1 MNYDALKLKNQ
12 LCFPLYACSREVVR
26 KYHPYLE
33 AIGLTYTQYIVMMV
47 LWEKREVT
55 VKALGD
61 ALYLDSGTLTPLLK
75 KMEAQGLLV
84 RTRSSVDERS
94 VNVTLTEK
102 GYLLRD
108 QAADIPSKIGSCIP
122 LTEEEA
128 RTLYSLLYKVLG
140 RHDAE

>member
-12 LCFPLYACSREVVR
+12 LCFPLYACSKEVVR

-33 AIGLTYTQYIVMMV
+33 EIGLTYTQYIVMMV
-47 LWEKREVT
+47 LWGNREVT

-61 ALYLDSGTLTPLLK
+61 TLYLDSGTLTPLLK
-75 KMEAQGLLV
+75 KMETQGLLV

-94 VNVTLTEK
+94 VIISLTEK
-102 GYLLRD
+102 GYQLRD
-108 QAADIPSKIGSCIP
+108 QAADIPGKIGSSIP
-122 LTEEEA
+122 LSEEEV

-140 RHDAE
+140 QHDAQ

>member
-1 MNYDALKLKNQ
+1 
-12 LCFPLYACSREVVR
+12 
-26 KYHPYLE
+26 
-33 AIGLTYTQYIVMMV
+33 MMV

>member
-12 LCFPLYACSREVVR
+12 LCFPLYACSKEVVR

-33 AIGLTYTQYIVMMV
+33 EIGLTYTQYIVMMV
-47 LWEKREVT
+47 LWENQEVT

-61 ALYLDSGTLTPLLK
+61 TLYLDSGTLTPLLK
-75 KMEAQGLLV
+75 KMETQGLLV

-94 VNVTLTEK
+94 VIISLTEK
-102 GYLLRD
+102 GYQLRD
-108 QAADIPSKIGSCIP
+108 QAADIPGKIGSSIP
-122 LTEEEA
+122 LSEEEV

-140 RHDAE
+140 QHDAQ

>member
-12 LCFPLYACSREVVR
+12 LCFPLYACSKEVVR

-33 AIGLTYTQYIVMMV
+33 EIGLTYTQYIVMMV
-47 LWEKREVT
+47 LWENQEVT

-61 ALYLDSGTLTPLLK
+61 TLYLDSGTLTPLLK
-75 KMEAQGLLV
+75 KMETQGLLV

-94 VNVTLTEK
+94 VIISLTEK
-102 GYLLRD
+102 GYQLRD
-108 QAADIPSKIGSCIP
+108 QAADIPGKIGSCIP
-122 LTEEEA
+122 LSEEEV

-140 RHDAE
+140 QHDAQ